1 MDGWYVEKGPESDVV
16 VSSRVRLARN
26 INNYSFPDRLDSQ
39 KAREVVDNIKKIVLE
54 SEECKSYGFKF
65 YDMHKLS
72 SLDKNILVEKHLISP
87 DFAIKQNVSG
97 ALISSSEQISLMI
110 NEEDHL
116 RIQCLF
122 PGMQLENAS
131 SLCNRMDDLLESELD
146 YAYSVGY
153 GYLTCCPTNIGTG
166 IRASVMLHLPALVM
180 TGYVRKVLEACGK
193 IGIAVRGIYGENSEA
208 AGNLFQISNQVTLG
222 QDENEIIS
230 GLKNVVSQITERER
244 TLRRELYMKEPYRF
258 EDNIYR
264 ALGILKNARIISAD
278 ESLKL
283 FSRVRMG
290 VDMGILKNVDSQVLN
305 ELILLVQPAC
315 LQKQVDEELKQG
327 DRDRVRADMIRKKL
341 RFDD

>member
-116 RIQCLF
+116 R
-122 PGMQLENAS
+122 
-131 SLCNRMDDLLESELD
+131 
-146 YAYSVGY
+146 
-153 GYLTCCPTNIGTG
+153 
-166 IRASVMLHLPALVM
+166 
-180 TGYVRKVLEACGK
+180 
-193 IGIAVRGIYGENSEA
+193 
-208 AGNLFQISNQVTLG
+208 
-222 QDENEIIS
+222 
-230 GLKNVVSQITERER
+230 
-244 TLRRELYMKEPYRF
+244 
-258 EDNIYR
+258 
-264 ALGILKNARIISAD
+264 
-278 ESLKL
+278 
-283 FSRVRMG
+283 
-290 VDMGILKNVDSQVLN
+290 
-305 ELILLVQPAC
+305 
-315 LQKQVDEELKQG
+315 
-327 DRDRVRADMIRKKL
+327 
-341 RFDD
+341 